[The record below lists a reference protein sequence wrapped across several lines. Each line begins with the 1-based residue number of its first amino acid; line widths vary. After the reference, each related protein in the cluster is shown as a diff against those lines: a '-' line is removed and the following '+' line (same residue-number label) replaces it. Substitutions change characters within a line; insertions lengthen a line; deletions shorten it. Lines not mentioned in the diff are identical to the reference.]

1 MAPLT
6 ANVKQETVIQD
17 PKVEKSKQ
25 PKAAHATQKLEK
37 KKKPASEVNITLKK
51 KRFILKNFIT
61 EDWSQLSELF
71 SRPEQSKQLMVH
83 QYIIHQTCRLE
94 LLIHIIF

>member
-6 ANVKQETVIQD
+6 ANVKQETVIHD

-37 KKKPASEVNITLKK
+37 KKKPAS
-51 KRFILKNFIT
+51 
-61 EDWSQLSELF
+61 DWLF
-71 SRPEQSKQLMVH
+71 
-83 QYIIHQTCRLE
+83 
-94 LLIHIIF
+94 FG